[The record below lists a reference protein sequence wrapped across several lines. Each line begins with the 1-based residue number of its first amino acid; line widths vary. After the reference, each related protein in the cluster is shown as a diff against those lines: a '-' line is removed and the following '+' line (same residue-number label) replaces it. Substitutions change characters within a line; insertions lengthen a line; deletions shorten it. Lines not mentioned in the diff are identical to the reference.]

1 MQQKSGRN
9 AKRNTK
15 LLVFTTTYLSSLHF
29 NTFTKYKPRKVK
41 IQFIKYKIFTTIPS
55 VHFKILKEY
64 KETKIQ
70 KKLSTKYK
78 MKKKNY
84 IPAVIAFQRNLNHKS
99 RMKWTKQGW
108 DKRAVKQ
115 MCSVYHTLYS
125 IRGQEFK
132 IKTFAMC
139 ENEILPFVL
148 M

>member
-70 KKLSTKYK
+70 KELSTKYK
-78 MKKKNY
+78 MKKERNN
-84 IPAVIAFQRNLNHKS
+84 IPAAIAFQRNSNHKS
-99 RMKWTKQGW
+99 RMNKKGRVGHESCKANVQCISCTIQGQ
-108 DKRAVKQ
+108 KCKLLQSVK
-115 MCSVYHTLYS
+115 MK
-125 IRGQEFK
+125 F
-132 IKTFAMC
+132 
-139 ENEILPFVL
+139 
-148 M
+148 